1 MDSHLCATRRPPERN
16 RRLTTVSY
24 LIVAYRSKATIAALR
39 DYIDAMQWDIEREVI
54 IVDNSPDENLAELVQ
69 NRKITYILNQ
79 NNTGYTRGTNQA
91 IAAAAGNV
99 VFLLNPDVRLFA
111 DCTANLLTTLSSSA
125 TVAASAPQ
133 LLNHNGTIQH
143 SVRNFP
149 TFSTLVYDAALL
161 SMLFPRS
168 LTFGHWRNRYFDHN
182 TACSV
187 QQPMASAFMIKRD
200 VITRLGLMDEKF
212 FIFFSDV
219 DYCKR
224 IADDGLEIRFVPEA
238 KAHHLVG
245 GSTRQEGTWL
255 IWDSH
260 CGFYRYLAKHELL
273 GAKVLLRPLAAIIL
287 GLGATIRTA
296 YRKFSGQSF

>member
-1 MDSHLCATRRPPERN
+1 MTK
-16 RRLTTVSY
+16 VSY
-24 LIVAYRSKATIAALR
+24 LIVAYRSKATIAALL
-39 DYIDAMQWDIEREVI
+39 DSIDAQQGDFEREVI
-54 IVDNSPDENLAELVQ
+54 IVDNSPAENCAELIQ
-69 NRKITYILNQ
+69 NRKVTYILNQ
-79 NNTGYTRGTNQA
+79 KNTGYTRGTNQA
-91 IAAAAGNV
+91 IAAATGDV
-99 VFLLNPDVRLFA
+99 IFLLNPDVRLFV
-111 DCTANLLTTLSSSA
+111 DCTARLLTTLDSSA

-161 SMLFPRS
+161 SLLFPRS
-168 LTFGHWRNRYFDHN
+168 RTLGFWRNRYFDHN
-182 TACSV
+182 TAGAV
-187 QQPMASAFMIKRD
+187 QQPMASALMIKRD
-200 VITRLGLMDEKF
+200 VVNRLGPMDEKF

-219 DYCKR
+219 DYCKG
-224 IADDGLEIRFVPEA
+224 IADAGLEIMFVPEA

-296 YRKFSGQSF
+296 YRKFSGRSF

>member
-1 MDSHLCATRRPPERN
+1 MTR
-16 RRLTTVSY
+16 VSF
-24 LIVAYRSKATIAALR
+24 LIVAYRSSATITTL
-39 DYIDAMQWDIEREVI
+39 IDSIEAQQGEFEREVI
-54 IVDNSPDENLAELVQ
+54 IVDNSPAENCAELVQ
-69 NRKITYILNQ
+69 NRNVSYILNQ
-79 NNTGYTRGTNQA
+79 KNTGYTHGTNQA
-91 IAAAAGNV
+91 IAAATGDV

-111 DCTANLLTTLSSSA
+111 DCTARLLASLDSSA

-133 LLNHNGTIQH
+133 LLNHNGTIQP

-149 TFSTLVYDAALL
+149 EFSTLVYDAALL
-161 SMLFPRS
+161 SILFPRS
-168 LTFGHWRNRYFDHN
+168 RTFGSWRNRYFDHN
-182 TACSV
+182 TDCAV
-187 QQPMASAFMIKRD
+187 QQPMASALMIKRE
-200 VITRLGLMDEKF
+200 VISKLGPMDEQF

-224 IADDGLEIRFVPEA
+224 MNDEGFEIRFVPEA

-260 CGFYRYLAKHELL
+260 CGFYRYLVKHELR
-273 GAKVLLRPLAAIIL
+273 GSKILLRPFAALIL

>member
-1 MDSHLCATRRPPERN
+1 MTK
-16 RRLTTVSY
+16 VSY
-24 LIVAYRSKATIAALR
+24 LIVAYRSKATIAALL
-39 DYIDAMQWDIEREVI
+39 DSIDAQQGDFEREVI
-54 IVDNSPDENLAELVQ
+54 IVDNSPAENCAELVG
-69 NRKITYILNQ
+69 NRNVRYILNQ
-79 NNTGYTRGTNQA
+79 QNTGYTRGTNQA
-91 IAAAAGNV
+91 IAAATGDV
-99 VFLLNPDVRLFA
+99 IFLLNPDVRLIA
-111 DCTANLLTTLSSSA
+111 DCTAKLLAALDAST

-133 LLNHNGTIQH
+133 LLNHNGSIQH

-161 SMLFPRS
+161 SMLFPRNVT
-168 LTFGHWRNRYFDHN
+168 LGHWRNRYFDHN
-182 TACSV
+182 TAGVV
-187 QQPMASAFMIKRD
+187 QQPMASALMLKRD
-200 VITRLGLMDEKF
+200 VITRLGPLDEKF